1 METPS
6 PPWLKP
12 YVPIPVLRA
21 ADVLADHVDFWEEEA
36 FRVNGAWRERQLT
49 DFIRRGGAADE
60 TQCVRFKQLLLE
72 YTELSARHPPSKG
85 ERARQRA
92 LAVAVAEVKRWM
104 RSVVD

>member
-12 YVPIPVLRA
+12 YVPTPVLRA

-60 TQCVRFKQLLLE
+60 TQSARFKQLLME

-92 LAVAVAEVKRWM
+92 LAVAVAEVKRWA
-104 RSVVD
+104 RTLVE